1 MRRSTSE
8 GLHCGEAEGN
18 CKRRCSSCILTPC
31 THGLYIQVLT
41 DGMYSYLV
49 DCVFLYVPTRKCTVH
64 SLPPPRSHVR
74 ASSFLPSGRSK
85 SFFSCLTHHP
95 FSTCR
100 HNRIYITR
108 SLDYWM
114 TVSFLGTPGMCLGMP
129 GTPPKVVLG
138 IIGES

>member
-1 MRRSTSE
+1 M
-8 GLHCGEAEGN
+8 HCGEAEGN

-64 SLPPPRSHVR
+64 SLPPRGLMCVLLRFCRRVAVTLFSP
-74 ASSFLPSGRSK
+74 ALAITSFNK
-85 SFFSCLTHHP
+85 Y
-95 FSTCR
+95 R
-100 HNRIYITR
+100 HNGIYITR
-108 SLDYWM
+108 SLDYWI
-114 TVSFLGTPGMCLGMP
+114 TGSFLGTPGTCLGTP

-138 IIGES
+138 ILGES